1 MSFTFRKL
9 LPLACEEVYIVPP
22 EDFKPD
28 GEDDS
33 FECGSQAHLICC
45 VPADLAQSRSRLVD
59 FPRFREEGN
68 TIIKTRGEF
77 TKKLDEDSNESDDD
91 SDEDVDVNASGQL
104 AVAHVLPLP
113 MTTNVKLQFVLTP

>member
-9 LPLACEEVYIVPP
+9 LPLAGEEVYVVPP
-22 EDFKPD
+22 EEFKPY

-33 FECGSQAHLICC
+33 GSQADQICC
-45 VPADLAQSRSRLVD
+45 VPADVAQSRSRLVD

-68 TIIKTRGEF
+68 TIIKTKGAF
-77 TKKLDEDSNESDDD
+77 TKKLDEDGNESDD